1 MQIKLKSLER
11 RNANLCSSSDSHI
24 KDFQHLLCEKN
35 ALQKQLD
42 IIKDC
47 VKSKNKEL
55 IELRR
60 YCDYLELK
68 VKDQES
74 DVDTQALVS
83 KDGKSYSANVCRL
96 IYNEL
101 VCDVPVKHCGY
112 LLSVFFSELC
122 GKRLTNVPRPS
133 TCAQMAYEL
142 SIITT
147 LQLMEYLLDR
157 AKDNNICLSWD
168 ATTVEGCH
176 INEIHFTVDRTNCLV
191 LDVRH
196 LPGGKTSDY
205 VTHITSALAEATDL
219 YVRYAG
225 RSHEEIFNAIK
236 SRVTATLT
244 DRAAVNACVTRQL
257 SDEFETQLIQL
268 NCNVHPL
275 DSVARVVKQS
285 LIKVDESHEIK
296 GSCFGSEGTAA
307 NLINAIST
315 LRSVERSK

>member
-1 MQIKLKSLER
+1 M
-11 RNANLCSSSDSHI
+11 
-24 KDFQHLLCEKN
+24 
-35 ALQKQLD
+35 
-42 IIKDC
+42 
-47 VKSKNKEL
+47 
-55 IELRR
+55 RR

-74 DVDTQALVS
+74 DVDTQVLVS
-83 KDGKSYSANVCRL
+83 KDGKSYSANVRRL
-96 IYNEL
+96 IYNEV

-112 LLSVFFSELC
+112 LLSVFSSELC
-122 GKRLTNVPRPS
+122 GKRLTNVPCLS

-176 INEIHFTVDRTNCLV
+176 INEIHFTVDRTNCLI

-205 VTHITSALAEATDL
+205 VTHITSARAEATDL
-219 YVRYAG
+219 YARYAG
-225 RSHEEIFNAIK
+225 QSHEIFNAINL
-236 SRVTATLT
+236 RVTATLT
-244 DRAAVNACVTRQL
+244 DRAAVNTRQL

-275 DSVARVVKQS
+275 DSVARVAKQS
-285 LIKVDESHEIK
+285 LIKVDELHEIK
-296 GSCFGSEGTAA
+296 GSCFRSEGTAA
-307 NLINAIST
+307 NRINAIST
-315 LRSVERSK
+315 LRSIERSK